1 MLKRVICL
9 LFICFISATIMAV
22 AQPKI
27 QSVQGTMLDLGEYYE
42 GQKAERIVT
51 IRNAGSDTL
60 RISDVKATCGCTA
73 TLMSNRTLAP
83 SAQGDLSIT
92 FNTTNYSGKV
102 TKEVFVS
109 SNDPST
115 PKLTIQF
122 TASVMKLLNLVPGTF
137 VFDNSVVDSTY
148 TKTIVIT
155 NPSSKEPV
163 KILGVDT
170 KFDQIKV
177 TLMKNELA
185 PGEQT
190 QLQAVFH
197 PIRPGTYNG
206 VVELTTDSPRQPKFD
221 VKFFCWV
228 NRK

>member
-1 MLKRVICL
+1 MLKSNIIALSLSML
-9 LFICFISATIMAV
+9 LLAATA
-22 AQPKI
+22 AGQPKI
-27 QSVQGTMLDLGEYYE
+27 QSSQGTTLDFGEYYQ

-51 IRNAGSDTL
+51 IRNAGTDTL
-60 RISDVKATCGCTA
+60 RITDVKAQCGCTA
-73 TLMSNRTLAP
+73 TFMSNRTLAP

-92 FNTTNYSGKV
+92 FNTAGYNGKV
-102 TKEVFVS
+102 TKEVFIS
-109 SNDPST
+109 SNDPTT
-115 PKLTIQF
+115 PKLTLQF
-122 TASVMKLLNLVPGTF
+122 SASVMQLLSLVPGSF
-137 VFDNSVVDSTY
+137 MFDNSIVDSTY
-148 TKTIVIT
+148 TKTIIVT
-155 NPSSKEPV
+155 NPSSKQPV
-163 KILGVDT
+163 KILGVDS